1 MGRFPF
7 RATGAASYLSKY
19 PVEACLSS
27 KTRPSVNRS
36 PEAEPKLGGNMNFR
50 RALSSSP
57 NAAPDLTSWSSS
69 VVVTMQCYA
78 IAKSLAIFKLCASPV
93 FVRYGPV
100 LLDAAEKVPGLKQAA
115 RFVVRKTFFEHF
127 CGGENTQQVHATMTE
142 YRERGI
148 GVILNYAVEADVS
161 TVTPT
166 LQETVEEARR
176 VCAGMKES
184 ADIASQHPHNFIAMK
199 VTPLIPPSVL
209 LRWTNSLRAVYA
221 AFEQDAR
228 EIKGIKCLQ
237 KDAFMNPDGA
247 FMKRFNKLAQNKKT
261 AELLWSQMDYNN
273 TGAVDLID
281 VSNVF
286 TISNRDARGVLVTN
300 AEKNE
305 ALALATESDFQVI
318 DAVFPFIEEIV
329 AHSKSKHVK
338 VIVDAEWT
346 YVQPAIDDMAL
357 NLGKKFN
364 GKRMAA
370 NEGINGGRPVI
381 FNTYQMYLKDALGR
395 VHRELERAERG
406 GYNVG
411 IKIVRGAYIVS
422 ETERAASMGYEN
434 PICPTLEATHTS
446 FNSAISLC
454 IQKIHE
460 NTPAP
465 SIETPLP
472 VQFFS
477 ASHNFESVIHAWTLL
492 KQYGIDFQSDCVGF
506 GQLRGMQDGTTYG
519 IAAHGLKGYKCV
531 PYGPVEVTIPYLVR
545 RAQENSAV
553 LGGVKVDK
561 ENLWNEIKTRF
572 GML

>member
-1 MGRFPF
+1 Q
-7 RATGAASYLSKY
+7 
-19 PVEACLSS
+19 V
-27 KTRPSVNRS
+27 
-36 PEAEPKLGGNMNFR
+36 
-50 RALSSSP
+50 
-57 NAAPDLTSWSSS
+57 
-69 VVVTMQCYA
+69 
-78 IAKSLAIFKLCASPV
+78 AKSLAIFKLCASPV

-161 TVTPT
+161 TETPT
-166 LQETVEEARR
+166 LQATVEEARR

-184 ADIASQHPHNFIAMK
+184 ADIACEHPHNFIAMK

-228 EIKGIKCLQ
+228 EI
-237 KDAFMNPDGA
+237 N
-247 FMKRFNKLAQNKKT
+247 
-261 AELLWSQMDYNN
+261 
-273 TGAVDLID
+273 
-281 VSNVF
+281 
-286 TISNRDARGVLVTN
+286 
-300 AEKNE
+300 EKNE
-305 ALALATESDFQVI
+305 ALALATASDFQVI
-318 DAVFPFIEEIV
+318 DAVFPFVEEIV

-357 NLGKKFN
+357 TLGKKFN
-364 GKRMAA
+364 GKRMAV

-422 ETERAASMGYEN
+422 ETERATSMGYEN
-434 PICPTLEATHTS
+434 PICPTLEATHAS

-454 IQKIHE
+454 VQKIHDS
-460 NTPAP
+460 TPTP

-477 ASHNFESVIHAWTLL
+477 ASHNFESVIHAWTLM